1 MNASARTSCFP
12 PWQDDW
18 ITHVYGRQRTKQGPF
33 RVRHMIGHQGTRYS
47 VDQAHASRLNAE
59 VRAGSQRIDA
69 WLASSSAGAAV
80 GAASSSSGAQPAAQ
94 YAVPLRGVTARRTR
108 TLSKTMN
115 ATRTAVRRLMAR
127 KAAQPSASTP
137 APAA

>member
-69 WLASSSAGAAV
+69 WLASSSAGAA
-80 GAASSSSGAQPAAQ
+80 SSSSGAQPAAQ